1 MRQKRASATMLPGC
15 ARCTRQRPCAIKGPI
30 ALRKVAA
37 PMGSATFPAPQRRND
52 HRFGERQP
60 LSHRLLIRRERL
72 QHLPHAQQGR
82 LQLRRIA
89 HWTHRFPHQST
100 QLPPLVLRW
109 IERGRRHRRSG
120 RLNRKNPCSLSMRR
134 SERKHAFDRTSC
146 PNRHCRID
154 VDLVG

>member
-60 LSHRLLIRRERL
+60 RGPQRVGHV
-72 QHLPHAQQGR
+72 QGDGVPGGDGCR
-82 LQLRRIA
+82 NPALGELGTAGIGPFGGNQLD
-89 HWTHRFPHQST
+89 PS
-100 QLPPLVLRW
+100 
-109 IERGRRHRRSG
+109 RRSIQG
-120 RLNRKNPCSLSMRR
+120 CAQSGG
-134 SERKHAFDRTSC
+134 AAADDQ
-146 PNRHCRID
+146 D
-154 VDLVG
+154 V